1 MPNFYIHN
9 KIASK
14 NRFCNFCKIRDEREG
29 AASVAVETK
38 QAEEGQVRH
47 SLAHRIRTSLA
58 EFTPSERKVARGLL
72 ADYPSAGLDSVQHL
86 AERAEVSAPSV
97 VRFARRLGFEGF
109 SDFQKALREEL
120 STRSNSPLQRLA
132 AEPAPG
138 DTAACIAAGL
148 GSFAANLQASFAQL
162 PSYEVEQAVALLA
175 APERRLILGGGRIS
189 QTLASYCA
197 RHMQQ
202 VRPQV
207 LLLPETRHERIPFV
221 LDTRARDVFLLFDF
235 RRYQK
240 DIVDL
245 ARMVAARGATVIL
258 ITDSYLS
265 PIASCARVVLSVST
279 GSAWPFDSYAGA
291 FALIELLMAMAM
303 AQAGDPAVTRMRAWD
318 DMDPFDGN
326 PPETSC

>member
-1 MPNFYIHN
+1 MT
-9 KIASK
+9 
-14 NRFCNFCKIRDEREG
+14 ERTEKTAEG
-29 AASVAVETK
+29 RS
-38 QAEEGQVRH
+38 GP
-47 SLAHRIRTSLA
+47 SLAHAIRA
-58 EFTPSERKVARGLL
+58 NIAAFTPSERKVARGLL

-86 AERAEVSAPSV
+86 ADRAEVSAPSV

-109 SDFQKALREEL
+109 TDFQKALRDEL

-138 DTAACIAAGL
+138 DTAACIGAGL
-148 GSFAANLQASFAQL
+148 VSFAANLRGSFEQL
-162 PSYEVEQAVALLA
+162 PTYEVEQAVALLSA
-175 APERRLILGGGRIS
+175 VDRRLILGGGRIS

-207 LLLPETRHERIPFV
+207 QLLPETRHERIPFV
-221 LDTRARDVFLLFDF
+221 LDTRPRDVFLLFDF

-245 ARMVAARGATVIL
+245 ARMVADRGATVIL
-258 ITDSYLS
+258 VTDTYLS

-291 FALIELLMAMAM
+291 FALIELLMAMVM
-303 AQAGDPAVTRMRAWD
+303 ANAGAPSVTRMRAWD
-318 DMDPFDGN
+318 DMDPFDGHTT
-326 PPETSC
+326 ETSC